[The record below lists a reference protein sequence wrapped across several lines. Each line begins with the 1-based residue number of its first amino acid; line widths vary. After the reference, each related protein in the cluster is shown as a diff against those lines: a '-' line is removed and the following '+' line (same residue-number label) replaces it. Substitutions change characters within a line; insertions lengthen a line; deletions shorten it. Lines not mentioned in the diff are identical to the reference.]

1 MTDHEAPA
9 TAESGRELI
18 TRRELARRMNVAPS
32 YVMKLC
38 AQGVISI
45 WVECPACGSTCNSTA
60 ANCSCGE
67 AIAGVVDAGKGK
79 VDAALA
85 LLELERARHPEK
97 AHVTARHAEARGDAP
112 ASSQPPA
119 GELPLGEPGDDPDVI
134 SYAAEKARRERAQ
147 ANIAELDYQKR
158 IGQLGELDAMH
169 RRAFQVARQVR
180 DSLTSMPDRLAP
192 VLAAERD
199 EARVHGLLLEE
210 ITRVLDELHRNIG
223 AESERNAG

>member
-1 MTDHEAPA
+1 MTDHEAPES
-9 TAESGRELI
+9 TESGRELI
-18 TRRELARRMNVAPS
+18 TRRELARRMNVVPS

-45 WVECPACGSTCNSTA
+45 WVACPACGSTCNSTA
-60 ANCSCGE
+60 QACSCGE
-67 AIAGVVDAGKGK
+67 PIAGVVDAGKGK
-79 VDAALA
+79 VDALLA
-85 LLELERARHPEK
+85 MREVERARHPEK
-97 AHVTARHAEARGDAP
+97 AHIAALHAERRAEA
-112 ASSQPPA
+112 QPPSEPAA
-119 GELPLGEPGDDPDVI
+119 GELPLGEPGDDADVI
-134 SYAAEKARRERAQ
+134 SYAAEKARRERAA
-147 ANIAELDYQKR
+147 ANLAELDYKKR

-169 RRAFQVARQVR
+169 RKAFQVARQVR

-223 AESERNAG
+223 AEPERSAG